1 MLGSLGE
8 FLVDL
13 LLFDGGNSAGHA
25 LSERRRRLT
34 RVQMRRRLAIHSA
47 LFVVASASVIGSI
60 AAADWS
66 GALYVFLIGLALA
79 VFSLGAVL
87 EFRRL
92 LAASST
98 RSSNER

>member
-13 LLFDGGNSAGHA
+13 ISLDAGSSLGHA
-25 LSERRRRLT
+25 LERRRRRLT
-34 RVQMRRRLAIHSA
+34 AAQMRRRLTIHGVV
-47 LFVVASASVIGSI
+47 FVVGAASVVVSI
-60 AAADWS
+60 VVPEWS
-66 GALYVFLIGLALA
+66 GALYIFLIGVALA
-79 VFSLGAVL
+79 VFSLSSML

-92 LAASST
+92 LAAIST